1 MLGLGSD
8 IGGSLR
14 GPAANC
20 GIYSMKPTI
29 GRHIS
34 YQDVVESAG
43 PEPAGTQAIAGLMA
57 RYIYLSFT
65 CSPALFL
72 SVWPSASLPFH
83 PYFFISLLSY
93 YFYHPQLS
101 SYLYLPLNL

>member
-57 RYIYLSFT
+57 R
-65 CSPALFL
+65 
-72 SVWPSASLPFH
+72 
-83 PYFFISLLSY
+83 
-93 YFYHPQLS
+93 
-101 SYLYLPLNL
+101 